1 MSEQFEG
8 VFDKDEDWDGTII
21 LNAHLEAKDDSKA
34 EELHKILK
42 NIQTRANSNEEPG
55 CTTYR
60 VARAG
65 RVFAVFEKYT
75 GAEAIKQHFVSE
87 PFQVLVKST
96 DDLLVSPP
104 KPLFYKEI

>member
-21 LNAHLEAKDDSKA
+21 LNAHVSGLLAQYGGSKSAAEMNIKQLEAKDDSKA

-75 GAEAIKQHFVSE
+75 GAEAIKQ
-87 PFQVLVKST
+87 
-96 DDLLVSPP
+96 
-104 KPLFYKEI
+104 